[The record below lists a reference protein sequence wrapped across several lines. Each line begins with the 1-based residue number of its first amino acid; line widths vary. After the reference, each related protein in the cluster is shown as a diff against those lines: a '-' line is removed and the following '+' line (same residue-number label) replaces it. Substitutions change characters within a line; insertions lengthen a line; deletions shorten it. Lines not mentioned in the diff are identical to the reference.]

1 LGLVVKGGG
10 LRGEGG
16 EGLFRAGTYYGGVL
30 LVLLVL
36 LLRDLWLLIGFA
48 LKLVTALTESVAGD
62 QSDGRKRKVH
72 YGCQQREEAGAVGG
86 RVRV

>member
-1 LGLVVKGGG
+1 
-10 LRGEGG
+10 
-16 EGLFRAGTYYGGVL
+16 
-30 LVLLVL
+30 

-48 LKLVTALTESVAGD
+48 SGLVTALTESVAGD